1 MCTEQYAKRVTN
13 KTNGL
18 VDITLFSLIPISFI
32 TLFIFDI
39 HCTVL
44 GDSLFK
50 RVFFHTIRLCVLCP
64 NATQSLVVCM
74 LTSK

>member
-1 MCTEQYAKRVTN
+1 MCTEQYAKRVAN

-18 VDITLFSLIPISFI
+18 VDITLFSLILISLI
-32 TLFIFDI
+32 KLFIFDI
-39 HCTVL
+39 HCRGL
-44 GDSLFK
+44 GNSLFK
-50 RVFFHTIRLCVLCP
+50 RVFFHTIPLCVLCP